1 MGKRRDGRL
10 AAVQYLFAHEVHGNP
25 SIEERAAFWDLHS
38 IKGQARDFAETLIN
52 GVLASRDEIDV
63 QIKALIENYSFERLA
78 TVDRNVLRLAAYELA
93 HASDVPAA
101 VILNEAIEVAKMLSA
116 GESGSFVNGILH
128 KLAHQIRPP
137 AATTASTP
145 ATTPPVTPLTTDH

>member
-10 AAVQYLFAHEVHGNP
+10 AAVQYLFAHELHGKSP
-25 SIEERAAFWDLHS
+25 TPEERAAFWELHS
-38 IKGQARDFAETLIN
+38 IKGKAQAYAETLID
-52 GVLASRDEIDV
+52 GVLNSRDALDE

-78 TVDRNVLRLAAYELA
+78 TVDRNVLRLAAYELTA
-93 HASDVPAA
+93 ATDVPAP

-128 KLAHQIRPP
+128 KLAHQLRPHPAP
-137 AATTASTP
+137 AASVPPTIAS
-145 ATTPPVTPLTTDH
+145 DS